1 LQQVAV
7 DTVPPSAEHIECV
20 AKAVETILSSLL
32 GEAPVRADEE
42 ATQESLKCNGVVGVI
57 GLVGDVEWSLVV
69 GIPRE
74 TAPKLAE
81 GFTGFEIPFE
91 SEDMGD
97 AIGELT
103 NLVAG
108 DVKVNLDRLGVASE
122 ISLPQVLR
130 GEGIELLRPPRVP
143 SVILSF
149 ESSYGP
155 FWVALTTAGE

>member
-1 LQQVAV
+1 MQQVAV
-7 DTVPPSAEHIECV
+7 DSGLPSTEYVECV
-20 AKAVETILSSLL
+20 AAAVETILSSLL
-32 GEAPVRADEE
+32 GEAPVRANEE
-42 ATQESLKCNGVVGVI
+42 ATGEALKCDGIVGVI

-74 TAPKLAE
+74 TAPSLAE

-108 DVKVNLDRLGVASE
+108 DVKVNLDGLGVASD

-130 GEGIELLRPPRVP
+130 GEGIEVLRPPRVP
-143 SVILSF
+143 SVVLSF
-149 ESSYGP
+149 ESSCGP
-155 FWVALTTAGE
+155 FWVALTTAGK